1 VTAVSEILRRRALA
15 GTRSPHGDTARIALC
30 IEGGAMRGV
39 IAAGMVAALEELGLT
54 HAFDAVYG
62 SSAGAICGAYFLAGQ
77 AATGAKI
84 FSEDINNRRFA
95 SRLRTFSS
103 RPIVN
108 LSFLVD
114 DVMVDVKPL
123 DAARVLAS
131 KTRLTV
137 VATDVASASTALLR
151 DFTDGDDLRGAL
163 RAGATMPII
172 AGPPHPF
179 RGRRYFDAS
188 LTEPIPL
195 PSADRAGF
203 THIVVLLTRPRGVPR
218 AVSAFDRLV
227 VGPRLARVSGR
238 LAEAYLARTAP
249 YAALQ
254 DEIASGKSAG
264 GASILGIR
272 PDLTVGKL
280 ERNRAR
286 LLAGAASGRQAVFA
300 EIGSYFN

>member
-1 VTAVSEILRRRALA
+1 MTDVAAILRRRAQT
-15 GTRSPHGDTARIALC
+15 GPRSPNALRDDHAKIALC

-54 HAFDAVYG
+54 DAFDAVYG

-77 AATGAKI
+77 AALGARI
-84 FSEDINNRRFA
+84 FSEDINNRRFS
-95 SRLRTFSS
+95 SRLRTFTR

-108 LSFLVD
+108 LSYLVD
-114 DVMVDVKPL
+114 DVMVSVKPL

-131 KTRLTV
+131 ATPLTV

-151 DFTDGDDLRGAL
+151 DFVDGDELLAAL

-188 LTEPIPL
+188 LTEPVPL

-218 AVSAFDRLV
+218 AVSSFDRLV
-227 VGPRLARVSGR
+227 VGPRLARVSGQ
-238 LAEAYLARTAP
+238 LAERYLGRTAP
-249 YAALQ
+249 YATLQ
-254 DEIASGKSAG
+254 DEIASGRSAR
-264 GASILGIR
+264 GAEVLGIR
-272 PDLTVGKL
+272 PDLTVSKL
-280 ERNRAR
+280 ERNRSR
-286 LLAGAASGRQAVFA
+286 LLAGAASGRAAVLA
-300 EIGSYFN
+300 ALK

>member
-1 VTAVSEILRRRALA
+1 
-15 GTRSPHGDTARIALC
+15 
-30 IEGGAMRGV
+30 MRGV

-77 AATGAKI
+77 AALGARI
-84 FSEDINNRRFA
+84 FSENINNRRFA
-95 SRLRTFSS
+95 SRLRTFT
-103 RPIVN
+103 RWPIVN

-114 DVMVDVKPL
+114 GVMVEEKPL
-123 DAARVLAS
+123 DTAKVLSSA
-131 KTRLTV
+131 TPLTV
-137 VATDVASASTALLR
+137 VATDVALASTALLR
-151 DFTDGDDLRGAL
+151 DFTTADDLLSAL

-195 PSADRAGF
+195 PSADAAGF

-218 AVSAFDRLV
+218 AVSRFDRLV
-227 VGPRLARVSGR
+227 VGPRLARFSAP
-238 LAEAYLARTAP
+238 LAESYLGRTAP
-249 YAALQ
+249 YASLQ
-254 DEIASGKSAG
+254 DQIASGRSAN
-264 GASILGIR
+264 GAVILGIR
-272 PDLTVGKL
+272 PDITVSKL

-286 LLAGAASGRQAVFA
+286 LLAGAASGRTAVLA
-300 EIGSYFN
+300 ALK

>member
-1 VTAVSEILRRRALA
+1 VTGVAEILRRRAREGARLPR
-15 GTRSPHGDTARIALC
+15 GGYGDDARIALC

-39 IAAGMVAALEELGLT
+39 VAAGMVAALEELGLT
-54 HAFDAVYG
+54 QAFDAVYG

-77 AATGAKI
+77 AERGATI
-84 FSEDINNRRFA
+84 FTEDINNRRFA
-95 SRLRTFSS
+95 SRLRTFTR

-108 LSFLVD
+108 LAYLVD
-114 DVMVDVKPL
+114 DVMVGVKPL
-123 DAARVLAS
+123 DTARVLAS
-131 KTRLTV
+131 TTPLTV
-137 VATDVASASTALLR
+137 VATDVALASTALLS
-151 DFTDGDDLRGAL
+151 DFADGDELRAAL

-195 PSADRAGF
+195 PSADQAGF

-227 VGPRLARVSGR
+227 VGPRLARVSGP
-238 LAEAYLARTAP
+238 LAEGYLARTAP
-249 YAALQ
+249 YASLQ
-254 DEIASGKSAG
+254 DQIASGRTAR
-264 GASILGIR
+264 GAEVLGIR

-280 ERNRAR
+280 ERDRSR
-286 LLAGAASGRQAVFA
+286 LLAGAASGRAAVLA
-300 EIGSYFN
+300 ALK